1 MARFTLGLL
10 LAGVVCTGGAA
21 FGQDNSAPSNAVY
34 ASDEDYP
41 VMLRPRPEYDAKG
54 IPFGGFRLLPTL
66 ALSGSYDDNVLRA
79 QTGALSDYF
88 FTEAPAVRLQSQWA
102 EDSLEFYG
110 GASNYNYLTLTQ
122 ENLVDW
128 NAGADSRIVVVDG
141 SSIYGAV
148 SAAQLHELLASP
160 NTVGFQKSPNRYFQY
175 HGEASATFQ
184 PNRFGLTAGGSADN
198 YIYQDTPLIGGGF
211 LNNKDRSYDEYQ
223 GYAKAFY
230 DFSPGYSAFLRGS
243 YDTRQFTVHLDRTGV
258 DRSSN
263 GYRADGGVD
272 LQVSRLVSGEVYV
285 GYLNQDFKAPLKNV
299 SGLDYSVKLD
309 WLATPLLTVHLTG
322 ARNLTPTT
330 LTGAAASDDKSIGV
344 SADYEV
350 LRNLIF
356 QGHANFVDSSYPG
369 IARHDEAPD
378 LGANVKFLINEY
390 LSADLAY
397 DYTQRATNV
406 PGVKFQDN
414 TVTVGVKFAR
424 LTIRQISS
432 TAHGKRLYCASY
444 WWIAGARP
452 RVESSFWRNRTPQ
465 LNRSSP

>member
-1 MARFTLGLL
+1 MARVTFGLV
-10 LAGVVCTGGAA
+10 LAGIVFTGGAA

-41 VMLRPRPEYDAKG
+41 VMLRPRPEFDAKG
-54 IPFGGFRLLPTL
+54 IPFGGFRLFPTL

-88 FTEAPAVRLQSQWA
+88 FTEAPAIRLQSQWA

-128 NAGADSRIVVVDG
+128 NAGADSRIVVGDG
-141 SSIYGAV
+141 GSIFGAA

-175 HGEASATFQ
+175 HGEAGATFQ

-198 YIYQDTPLIGGGF
+198 YIYQDTALNGGGV

-223 GYAKAFY
+223 GYGKAFY

-263 GYRADGGVD
+263 GYRADGGID
-272 LQVSRLVSGEVYV
+272 LQISRLVSGEVYI
-285 GYLNQDFKAPLKNV
+285 GYLKQDFTAPLKNV
-299 SGLDYSVKLD
+299 SGLDYNAKLD

-322 ARNLTPTT
+322 ARTLTPTT
-330 LTGAAASDDKSIGV
+330 LAGASIEDDESYGLA
-344 SADYEV
+344 ADYEV

-356 QGHANFVDSSYPG
+356 QGHAKFVDSSYPG
-369 IARHDEAPD
+369 LTRHDQSPD
-378 LGANVKFLINEY
+378 LGVGAKYLINEY
-390 LSADLAY
+390 LSADIAY
-397 DYTQRATNV
+397 DYTQRGTNS
-406 PGVKFQDN
+406 PGLKFKDN
-414 TVTVGVKFAR
+414 TVTIG
-424 LTIRQISS
+424 
-432 TAHGKRLYCASY
+432 
-444 WWIAGARP
+444 
-452 RVESSFWRNRTPQ
+452 
-465 LNRSSP
+465 LNLQD